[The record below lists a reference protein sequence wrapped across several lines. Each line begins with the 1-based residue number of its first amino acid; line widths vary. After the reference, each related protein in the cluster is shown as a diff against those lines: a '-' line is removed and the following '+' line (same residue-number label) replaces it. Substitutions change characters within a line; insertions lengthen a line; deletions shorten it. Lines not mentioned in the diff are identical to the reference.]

1 MHVFVDGRIAEEG
14 GPELAENLEIEG
26 YERFVKAAAAN

>member
-1 MHVFVDGRIAEEG
+1 MTQTPFTAEEG

-26 YERFVKAAAAN
+26 YERFVKAAAAS